1 MNNPNTPPNND
12 AQRIG
17 VKIKDKISE
26 IEASIQGIKA
36 GEMAQEKEGLPEEW
50 VRDGEV
56 ENRIRDFIQAKHTFT
71 SDDVWEEL
79 LDPLI
84 RNGEIPPVDN
94 RRIIGPMFKRLVED
108 GLAIDSQY
116 AIRSKRRNGALMRV
130 YRIPNSTRSKFLRGE
145 FIANPEENATL
156 KKSSEDLK
164 KSMEIEAEQIK
175 KLEKQLDDARRRQ
188 TQDESLRNRFKE
200 SGYNRHGRRSTK
212 RLDER
217 LSKENYQYYPPL
229 KADTAT
235 PIEVDG
241 NEYQVYLFDEMGA
254 TGKKINYPSSL
265 DLTDMLNISLIVKNQ
280 NDETIGEIV
289 LQLEDKAGGMG
300 YSLLS
305 DGFTVSNHV
314 SGQPIGYRAVGYSNP
329 LPSNQY
335 LMNQIAQKYIPLLGK
350 KMIEGND
357 YSGFVN
363 DTLKFLPYDES
374 MIRFND
380 YIMDFVAREEFED
393 LFGASTYDELVRR
406 NMMKTDRADADLIQ
420 KLNEFEAEKAV
431 EGKMENTTLRDT
443 LSFEYIITPA
453 FYEGLDSSDKSIL
466 KTLVDWI
473 NGKDPIRAE
482 MAERQLI
489 AVLQDMDKRYDY
501 PNWAFVS
508 SGLLDM
514 ISEEDWYEQV
524 LKEAYAKEGEDEV
537 NDLLDTDLLQTLMD
551 TPTGNQKIRKEWD
564 VLIGNMASRSVP
576 FPENNDAWETRTDDS
591 AIEAKMR
598 DLKGIANLNM
608 GNLNRRYLKTYFR
621 NINGRRYVATR
632 PIRNPKPIAQIFRNQ
647 GYNAR
652 IIPTA
657 DGKRIYLAKKR
668 FRN

>member
-1 MNNPNTPPNND
+1 MNNQNSPKNND

-17 VKIKDKISE
+17 VQIKDKISE

-50 VRDGEV
+50 IRDGEV
-56 ENRIRDFIQAKHTFT
+56 ENRIRDYIQRKHTFT

-94 RRIIGPMFKRLVED
+94 RRIIGPMFKRLVDD
-108 GLAIDSQY
+108 GLAIDSEY

-130 YRIPNSTRSKFLRGE
+130 YRIPNSARSKFLRE
-145 FIANPEENATL
+145 QFIANPDENITL

-188 TQDESLRNRFKE
+188 QQDENLRNRFKE
-200 SGYNRHGRRSTK
+200 SGYNRHGRRVMDS
-212 RLDER
+212 LDER
-217 LSKENYQYYPPL
+217 LSRENFQYYPPL
-229 KADTAT
+229 KANTAT

-241 NEYQVYLFDEMGA
+241 NTYQVYLFDELGA
-254 TGKKINYPSSL
+254 TGEKINYPSSL
-265 DLTDMLNISLIVKNQ
+265 EIENMLNISLIVKNQ
-280 NDETIGEIV
+280 NDESIGEIV
-289 LQLEDKAGGMG
+289 LQLEDRAGGMG
-300 YSLLS
+300 YSLMS
-305 DGFTVSNHV
+305 DSYSVSNHV
-314 SGQPIGYRAVGYSNP
+314 SGQPIGYRAVGYSNS

-350 KMIEGND
+350 KLIEGND

-363 DTLKFLPYDES
+363 DTLKFLPYDEN

-380 YIMDFVAREEFED
+380 YIMNFVMREEFED
-393 LFGASTYDELVRR
+393 LFEATSYDELVER
-406 NMMKTDRADADLIQ
+406 NIMKNDTADAYLIE
-420 KLNEFEAEKAV
+420 KLNEFEAEKTL
-431 EGKMENTTLRDT
+431 EGKMEKTSIRGTYYD
-443 LSFEYIITPA
+443 YIITPA
-453 FYEGLDSSDKSIL
+453 FYNGLDSSDKSIL
-466 KTLVDWI
+466 KTLIDWI
-473 NGKDPIRAE
+473 NGKDPVRAE

-489 AVLQDMDKRYDY
+489 NVLEDMDKRYNY

-514 ISEEDWYEQV
+514 ISEEDWYEQA
-524 LKEAYAKEGEDEV
+524 LSEAYAKEGEEQV
-537 NDLLDTDLLQTLMD
+537 NDLLDTDLIQTLMD
-551 TPTGNQKIRKEWD
+551 TPTGEEKIRKEWD
-564 VLIGNMASRSVP
+564 NLISNMASRSAP
-576 FPENNDAWETRTDDS
+576 FPEENDAWETRTDDS

-598 DLKGIANLNM
+598 DLKGISNLNM
-608 GNLNRRYLKTYFR
+608 GNLNRRYLKTYYR
-621 NINGRRYVATR
+621 NINGRRFVATR
-632 PIRNPKPIAQIFRNQ
+632 PIRNPKPIAKLFRNN

-657 DGKRIYLAKKR
+657 EGKRIYLAKKR
-668 FRN
+668 YRVR

>member
-1 MNNPNTPPNND
+1 MNNPNNPPNDD

-17 VKIKDKISE
+17 VQIKDKISE
-26 IEASIQGIKA
+26 IEASIEGIKL

-50 VRDGEV
+50 IRDGEV
-56 ENRIRDFIQAKHTFT
+56 ENRIRDYIQRKHTFT

-94 RRIIGPMFKRLVED
+94 RRIIGPMFKRLVDD

-130 YRIPNSTRSKFLRGE
+130 YRIPNSARSKFLREE
-145 FIANPEENATL
+145 FIANPDENITL
-156 KKSSEDLK
+156 KKSSADLK

-188 TQDESLRNRFKE
+188 TQDENLRKRFKE
-200 SGYNRHGRRSTK
+200 SGYNRDGRRVMDS
-212 RLDER
+212 LDER

-229 KADTAT
+229 KADAAT

-241 NEYQVYLFDEMGA
+241 NEYQVYLFDELGA
-254 TGKKINYPSSL
+254 TGQKINYPSNL
-265 DLTDMLNISLIVKNQ
+265 EITNMLNISLIVKNQ
-280 NDETIGEIV
+280 NDEPIGEIV

-300 YSLLS
+300 YSLMS
-305 DGFTVSNHV
+305 DGYSVSNHV
-314 SGQPIGYRAVGYSNP
+314 SGQPIGYRAVGYSSS

-335 LMNQIAQKYIPLLGK
+335 LMNQIAQKYIPFLGR
-350 KMIEGND
+350 KMIEGQQYD
-357 YSGFVN
+357 GFVN
-363 DTLKFLPYDES
+363 DTLKFLPYDET

-380 YIMDFVAREEFED
+380 YIMNFVSREEFED
-393 LFGASTYDELVRR
+393 LFEAESYDELVEK
-406 NMMKTDRADADLIQ
+406 NQMKTDTVDADLIQ
-420 KLNEFEAEKAV
+420 KLNEFEAQKTV
-431 EGKMENTTLRDT
+431 EGKMEQTVIRGTGND
-443 LSFEYIITPA
+443 YIITPA
-453 FYEGLDSSDKSIL
+453 FYDGLDSSDKSIL
-466 KTLVDWI
+466 KTLIDWI
-473 NGKDPIRAE
+473 NGKDPARAE

-489 AVLQDMDKRYDY
+489 TVLQDMDQRYNY

-524 LKEAYAKEGEDEV
+524 LKEAYAKEGEEEV

-551 TPTGNQKIRKEWD
+551 TPTGEKKIRKEWD
-564 VLIGNMASRSVP
+564 NLIGNMASRSAP

-598 DLKGIANLNM
+598 DLKGISNLNM
-608 GNLNRRYLKTYFR
+608 GNLNRRYLRTYFR

-632 PIRNPKPIAQIFRNQ
+632 PIRNPKPIAKLFRNH

-668 FRN
+668 YRN